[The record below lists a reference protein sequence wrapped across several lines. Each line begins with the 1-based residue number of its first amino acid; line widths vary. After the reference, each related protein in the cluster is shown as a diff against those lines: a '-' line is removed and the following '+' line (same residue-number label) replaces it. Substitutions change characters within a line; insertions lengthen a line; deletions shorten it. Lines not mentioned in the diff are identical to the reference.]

1 MRINESRI
9 RRIIREEA
17 RRVLREG
24 EFDDFGG
31 GEDMGD
37 PFMDDEDGESEE
49 MTVQGVIEQYKDEGA
64 RSWMRVS
71 NDFHEMADGG
81 MEDIREKYYPGL
93 TADDCRTIV
102 RTLDR
107 HFGMD

>member
-1 MRINESRI
+1 MAINESKLKQ
-9 RRIIREEA
+9 IIREEA

-31 GEDMGD
+31 AEEMGD
-37 PFMDDEDGESEE
+37 PLEGDQEHEDDRMTAES
-49 MTVQGVIEQYKDEGA
+49 VIEQYKDEGP

-71 NDFHEMADGG
+71 NDFREMADGG
-81 MEDIREKYYPGL
+81 MDDIREKYYPGL
-93 TADDCRTIV
+93 TRDDCAEIAD
-102 RTLDR
+102 TLDR

>member
-9 RRIIREEA
+9 RQIIREEA
-17 RRVLREG
+17 RRVLRESEDEEMDDGG
-24 EFDDFGG
+24 EF
-31 GEDMGD
+31 ED
-37 PFMDDEDGESEE
+37 EE
-49 MTVQGVIEQYKDEGA
+49 MTVQGVIERYKDEGP

-93 TADDCRTIV
+93 TASDCAMIAAE
-102 RTLDR
+102 LDR
-107 HFGMD
+107 YFNMD

>member
-17 RRVLREG
+17 YRVLREG

-37 PFMDDEDGESEE
+37 PFEGEGGEDEG
-49 MTVQGVIEQYKDEGA
+49 MTAEDIIEQYKDEGP

-71 NDFHEMADGG
+71 NDFNEMAEGG
-81 MEDIREKYYPGL
+81 MSDIAAKYYPGL
-93 TADDCRTIV
+93 DEDDFRMIV
-102 RTLDR
+102 HTLDR
-107 HFGMD
+107 HFGMGI

>member
-1 MRINESRI
+1 MRITESRM
-9 RRIIREEA
+9 RQIIREEA
-17 RRVLREG
+17 RRVIREG

-31 GEDMGD
+31 GEE
-37 PFMDDEDGESEE
+37 MDDGGEYEDEE
-49 MTVQGVIEQYKDEGA
+49 MTVQGIIDQYKDEGP

-93 TADDCRTIV
+93 TADDCAMIAAE
-102 RTLDR
+102 LDR